1 MPSTLEVQ
9 SLNHWTFRE
18 VPSLLKLIFFSDFKK
33 KCKLLYIHT
42 MDTREKEILQY
53 ATRWK
58 NFGVI
63 LPSEINQ

>member
-1 MPSTLEVQ
+1 
-9 SLNHWTFRE
+9 
-18 VPSLLKLIFFSDFKK
+18 
-33 KCKLLYIHT
+33 

-63 LPSEINQ
+63 LPSEINQSQEDK